1 MAPHCSVDYSVNGQ
15 SSSRTLQGSK
25 VDLQGAR
32 STSSSLGDSPAMRLG
47 VGVHPMGPARSVDLA
62 PRSEYRVLASLDLGW
77 LAAARCLPKACTPL
91 SGQEGGLHI
100 ARLACNALHHSS
112 NRSANGSICQGLCLM
127 LHAFPPGF
135 MIKWTC
141 SLSGAGNSSCSR

>member
-1 MAPHCSVDYSVNGQ
+1 M
-15 SSSRTLQGSK
+15 TLQGSK